1 VAGNKIAGVDVL
13 VSVMDAGV
21 PKVIGG
27 QSGATLNRSTNL
39 IEVTSKDANGW
50 AESVAGVRSWSVE
63 CEGFI
68 VEDDQALDLLEQTW
82 LNNGTV
88 DVEIAMPSGKKYNGK
103 ALIEDFPVEFPQD
116 DAVTFS
122 ITFTGTGELT
132 ITPSTP

>member
-1 VAGNKIAGVDVL
+1 VAGNKVAGVDVL

-88 DVEIAMPSGKKYNGK
+88 DVEIAMPSGKKYSGK